1 MKNPQP
7 FITTDGL
14 REEFEKRFPNIEV
27 RIPDIEEYHTGK
39 KAYDAI
45 ADFWLQKMS
54 DQKERL
60 IKEVEEVQ
68 KEYLKNYDELIEKIP
83 SAKNTPD
90 MHMGIALAWKKIAK
104 DLEDILRRL
113 QSV

>member
-1 MKNPQP
+1 MKNNQP
-7 FITTDGL
+7 FITTDL

-54 DQKERL
+54 EHKERL
-60 IKEVEEVQ
+60 IKEVEEPKYTFRKVEWETGIESMENEQDDTKCTAYCEGYNQAQ
-68 KEYLKNYDELIEKIP
+68 K
-83 SAKNTPD
+83 
-90 MHMGIALAWKKIAK
+90 
-104 DLEDILRRL
+104 DILRRL